1 MASETNYTNKIVI
14 VDVATGTVTE
24 REMTLEE
31 LEQAQPIVTIELE
44 APTPPE

>member
-24 REMTLEE
+24 REMTEQE
-31 LEQAQPIVTIELE
+31 LADASPINTDP
-44 APTPPE
+44 ANA